1 MRFYLLLVLALFV
14 TGAAHAQSF
23 YTGTIQSGSLTREY
37 RVYIPAAYNANK
49 AVPLLF
55 NLHGYGS
62 NNLEQDFYGN
72 FKPIADTANFLIVMP
87 NGTYDQQNKRYWN
100 NFLVSSSVDDVAFI
114 SNLLDTMMTK
124 YSIDTNRVYS
134 TGMSN
139 GGFMSYAL
147 ACGLSNRIAAI
158 ASVTGTMVTPNL
170 NNCTPG
176 RAVPVMQIHGTADNT
191 VPYNGLAVS
200 AFVPIETLVETWVNK
215 NGCNPTPILTA
226 VPNNST
232 TDGCT
237 AERFLYENGIEGST
251 VEFYKITGGG
261 HTWPGAAI
269 NVGVTNQDF
278 SASFVIWRFLNKYK
292 LNQFTTA
299 AGEPAQK
306 AAIWN
311 VFPNPAF
318 DQITLTSPD
327 AAASLRQVQVYS
339 ALGVLQ
345 YQWVGMN
352 DQILPIDVQTWPAG
366 VYRLQLVQSNGAR
379 QTSTFV
385 CVR

>member
-1 MRFYLLLVLALFV
+1 MRFFLLVFTASFM
-14 TGAAHAQSF
+14 AFSAQAQSF
-23 YTGTIQSGSLTREY
+23 YTGTIQSGGLTRDY

-72 FKPIADTANFLIVMP
+72 FKPIADTANFLMVLP
-87 NGTYDQQNKRYWN
+87 NGTLDQQNKRYWN
-100 NFLVSSSVDDVAFI
+100 NFLVSSTVDDVEFI
-114 SNLLDTMMTK
+114 SNLLDTMISK
-124 YSIDTNRVYS
+124 YNIDINRVYS

-191 VPYNGLAVS
+191 VPYNGLPMS
-200 AFVPIETLVETWVNK
+200 AFVPIETLVNTWVNK
-215 NGCNPTPILTA
+215 NGCNATPVITA

-299 AGEPAQK
+299 SQEPNQAPES
-306 AAIWN
+306 WR
-311 VFPNPAF
+311 VFPNPGG
-318 DQITLTSPD
+318 QEITLRAQD
-327 AAASLRQVQVYS
+327 AAASLNQVFVYD
-339 ALGVLQ
+339 AVGKLQ
-345 YQWVGMN
+345 YHWMGAPTNVLSME
-352 DQILPIDVQTWPAG
+352 VQSWPRG
-366 VYRLQLVQSNGAR
+366 VYRIQLLDNHGKQQVV
-379 QTSTFV
+379 TFV